1 MTLRH
6 LRIFKEV
13 CELKSVTKA
22 ANKLYIAQPAVSV
35 AIAELEKKYDVKLFQ
50 RIKNR
55 MVITSAGKQLY
66 ERALTVLN
74 NFDDF
79 ESTAYESGK
88 TCGLKIGASLTIG
101 TFLLPAMIKK

>member
-1 MTLRH
+1 M
-6 LRIFKEV
+6 